1 MQIIKKYNYAELKRQ
16 DGDSRLYLTPDGE
29 SLPSVTTILNK
40 TKDKSFLKQWRAK
53 VGEANAEKIIRD
65 SGQIGTALHLYIERL
80 VNGEKYK
87 DLTKIGIQAEKMAK
101 KIVKEAFKDITEIWG
116 SEVHLYNPGKY
127 AGTADMITMYKG
139 RPSIIDFKQ
148 TNRPKKREWIQD
160 YLMQLAAY
168 AQAHNALFNT
178 EIDQGVVLMCSR
190 DLTFQR
196 FELTGEKF
204 TRAADAFM
212 KKLDLYNESII

>member
-1 MQIIKKYNYAELKRQ
+1 VKIIQKYNYADLKRQ

-101 KIVKEAFKDITEIWG
+101 KIVKEAFKDITEVWG

-127 AGTADMITMYKG
+127 AGTADMIAMYKG
-139 RPSIIDFKQ
+139 RPAIIDFKQ

-204 TRAADAFM
+204 TRASDAFM
-212 KKLDLYNESII
+212 KKLDLYNETLI